1 VLTWDEEKMMAYD
14 VSCLVVDDDPM
25 FNLVAEAVLKSLT
38 HGRVITTSNAKDGLQ
53 VLNGSAPID
62 FVFLDLNMPD
72 LDGLAFLRAASEA
85 GFKGQV
91 VISSGEDRAI
101 LQSAQTMGRMLGV
114 SIAGALRK
122 PLQLSEVKAMLELG
136 RHLPLRVPSQ
146 ASEIILQDDQY
157 DLTPY
162 YQAQFDLST
171 GEIKGVEALIRLCT
185 TDGQIHGPSKLF
197 DSLRDGDHL
206 TEVSLRISA
215 RVLQDAKTW
224 RAQGI
229 THTVSINFDASVLEQ
244 PESVAEIVQSVRQAG
259 IDPKSICLEVTEKSL
274 PKNTSRLIEALARL
288 RMTGFNLALDDYGT
302 GASNFELLRQCP
314 FSELKFDRS
323 IVAGAV
329 RDPITRRFVNSS
341 AELARDLELLTVAEG
356 VENHAELGVVLE
368 AEIDRVQ
375 GFLFARPKPEA
386 AVRRLLCDYRSVD
399 FQRRIAG

>member
-1 VLTWDEEKMMAYD
+1 MAYD

-25 FNLVAEAVLKSLT
+25 FNLVAEGVLKSLT
-38 HGRVITTSNAKDGLQ
+38 HGPVVTTSNAKDGLRE
-53 VLNGSAPID
+53 LNGSAPFD

-85 GFKGQV
+85 GFRGRV

-122 PLQLSEVKAMLELG
+122 PLQISEVKAMLEFG
-136 RHLPLRVPSQ
+136 RRLPLRVCSQ
-146 ASEIILQDDQY
+146 STEITLQDDQY

-162 YQAQFDLST
+162 YQAQFELSS
-171 GEIKGVEALIRLCT
+171 GDIMGVEALIRLCT

-197 DSLRDGDHL
+197 DSLRDGHHL
-206 TEVSLRISA
+206 TEVSLRICS

-224 RAQGI
+224 RENGI
-229 THTVSINFDASVLEQ
+229 VHTVSINFDASVLEQ
-244 PESVAEIVQSVRQAG
+244 PQSVAEIVQSVREAG

-274 PKNTSRLIEALARL
+274 PKDTSRIIEALARL
-288 RMTGFNLALDDYGT
+288 RMNGFNLALDDYGT

-323 IVAGAV
+323 IIADAV

-341 AELARDLELLTVAEG
+341 AELARDLELVTVAEG
-356 VENHAELGVVLE
+356 VENHAELGVAVE

-375 GFLFARPKPEA
+375 GFLFARPEPET
-386 AVRRLLCDYRSVD
+386 AVRHLLHDHRSSGI
-399 FQRRIAG
+399 RTRSAG

>member
-1 VLTWDEEKMMAYD
+1 
-14 VSCLVVDDDPM
+14 
-25 FNLVAEAVLKSLT
+25 
-38 HGRVITTSNAKDGLQ
+38 
-53 VLNGSAPID
+53 
-62 FVFLDLNMPD
+62 
-72 LDGLAFLRAASEA
+72 
-85 GFKGQV
+85 
-91 VISSGEDRAI
+91 
-101 LQSAQTMGRMLGV
+101 
-114 SIAGALRK
+114 
-122 PLQLSEVKAMLELG
+122 
-136 RHLPLRVPSQ
+136 
-146 ASEIILQDDQY
+146 
-157 DLTPY
+157 
-162 YQAQFDLST
+162 
-171 GEIKGVEALIRLCT
+171 
-185 TDGQIHGPSKLF
+185 
-197 DSLRDGDHL
+197 
-206 TEVSLRISA
+206 
-215 RVLQDAKTW
+215 
-224 RAQGI
+224 
-229 THTVSINFDASVLEQ
+229 VLEQ

-399 FQRRIAG
+399 FHRRSAG